1 MSEAELRAL
10 ESLTFNWTS
19 ALEDVW
25 SPSPFHVE
33 GLHPEAARLIRRGIR
48 EADASVQRRPLGL
61 PLLGERGVGKTH
73 LLGWARERVQEA
85 GGYFFLLGDLTRKTF
100 WEEACSSLVQQ
111 LLPLPDGSRNQVGRL
126 LGDLAD
132 RAGLDKPARDAVTGD
147 EAPSVD
153 DVKAFVAALRT
164 LNPALQPPS
173 LDTARALA
181 LLASP
186 RAEQQETGY
195 YYLVGGDIDADERG
209 RWGFRSRTKDARFVI
224 GRLSEVLALSGPC
237 VVAVDQIDA
246 LIDHVN
252 KREDASV
259 VAEVATGLMSLRD
272 MTRRTFT
279 IISCLPESWD
289 YIRKDRAVATV
300 EDRFRPPCQIQNI
313 PTADIGRLLIEK
325 RFAADFARAG
335 FEPPYPTWPVRPGAF
350 EGATSYTAR
359 RLLRRID
366 EHVNTCLRER
376 QVYELDRLAEGTVV
390 AGRQALR
397 DIPSQAEILAR
408 ARREEELA
416 ALDVRFNELWRNADV
431 SAALVSGTEDA
442 LVPSL
447 LQAGLE
453 AWVRERGGVGDQSFV
468 QERLPGK
475 NPPLHAVLRMII
487 DEDIE
492 RQRRWAF
499 RAIAATNAKAV
510 QSRLRNAVETAGL
523 DGDSADR
530 MLFILRG
537 TPWPSGPKTAEEVAA
552 FSARG
557 GRKLTLTSSDLQ
569 VFDALTVLLAERHPA
584 LNAWLASRQPAHRTE
599 LLTAALG
606 DLAQPG
612 RRAPSGEQ
620 AQPGQRA
627 PSGAAALS
635 ATPSPHPPTAA
646 PAARGSDEAAPGAAS
661 PGPAP
666 DAIRQPDGD
675 GSFRIGATI
684 PEGRP
689 VSLDL
694 AVLRRHA
701 VVFAGS
707 GSGKTVL
714 LRRIIEECALQGVSA
729 IVLDPNNDLARLG
742 DGWPEPPPSWSA
754 RDADRAREY
763 LDGTDVVIW
772 TPRRQSGR
780 PLTFRPLPEFAEV
793 ADDPDDFDAAI
804 DAAVGA
810 IAPRLVAGKGQVKAA
825 EEAAVLREA
834 LRYFASAGASDF
846 GGFAALLDDLPEG
859 ASSLRKARETAAD
872 LAQRLQVI
880 QINDPLFAGD
890 GEPVDPGVLLTPPPG
905 KRARVS
911 VISMIGLPDIAQR
924 RGFVNQLQ
932 MALFSWIK
940 RHPATDRPLSGLLV
954 MDEAQELAPSGQV
967 TACTESTLRLVS
979 QARKY
984 GLGLLFATQAPK
996 GLHNRIPGNATTQ
1009 FYGLLSSP
1017 AQIDAAREVA
1027 RAKGGDVPDIGR
1039 LKAGQFY
1046 LGTEGTSFVKAATP
1060 LCLSHHPEG
1069 PLTEEEVVTRARRGH
1084 PPIS

>member
-1 MSEAELRAL
+1 MSEAELKAL
-10 ESLTFNWTS
+10 EALTFNWTS

-25 SPSPFHVE
+25 SASPFHVE
-33 GLHPEAARLIRRGIR
+33 GLHPEAARLIRQGIR
-48 EADASVQRRPLGL
+48 EAEAGAQRRPLGL
-61 PLLGERGVGKTH
+61 PLQGERGVGKTH
-73 LLGWARERVQEA
+73 LLGWAREQVQGD

-100 WEEACSSLVQQ
+100 WEEARSSFVQQ
-111 LLPLPDGSRNQVGRL
+111 LLPLPDGSRNQIGRL

-132 RAGLDKPARDAVTGD
+132 RAGLDKPARDALTGD
-147 EAPSVD
+147 EAPSVA
-153 DVKAFVAALRT
+153 DVKAFVAALRK
-164 LNPALQPPS
+164 LNSALPPPS
-173 LDTARALA
+173 LDTARALV

-186 RAEQQETGY
+186 HGEQQETGY
-195 YYLVGGDIDADERG
+195 YYLVGGDIDADERV
-209 RWGFRSRTKDARFVI
+209 RWGFRSRTKDARYVI
-224 GRLSEVLALSGPC
+224 NQLSEILALSGPA

-252 KREDASV
+252 KHEDASA

-272 MTRRTFT
+272 TTRRTFT
-279 IISCLPESWD
+279 IISCLPESWA
-289 YIRKDRAVATV
+289 YVRNQAVATV

-313 PTADIGRLLIEK
+313 PTADIGRRMIEK

-335 FEPPYPTWPVRPGAF
+335 FEPPYPTWPIRPRAF
-350 EGATSYTAR
+350 EDATSYTAR

-366 EHVNTCLRER
+366 EHVTMCLRAR
-376 QVYELDRLAEGTVV
+376 QIYELDRLDEGIPV
-390 AGRQALR
+390 ADGQAQA
-397 DIPSQAEILAR
+397 DVQSGGAPPAQAEPEAG
-408 ARREEELA
+408 LA
-416 ALDVRFNELWRNADV
+416 ALDARFDELWRSADV
-431 SAALVSGTEDA
+431 SAALVTGTEDS

-468 QERLPGK
+468 QERLPGR
-475 NPPLHAVLRMII
+475 NPPLHADLRMII
-487 DEDIE
+487 DERTE

-499 RAIAATNAKAV
+499 RAIAATNARTV
-510 QSRLRNAVETAGL
+510 QSRLKNAVEAAGL
-523 DGDSADR
+523 DEGSADR
-530 MLFILRG
+530 MLFVLRSI
-537 TPWPSGPKTAEEVAA
+537 PWPSGSKTSEDVAE
-552 FSARG
+552 FSAKG
-557 GRKLTLTSSDLQ
+557 GRKLTLTASDLQ
-569 VFDALTVLLAERHPA
+569 VFDALTAMLAERDPA

-599 LLTAALG
+599 LLSSALG
-606 DLAQPG
+606 DLARPD
-612 RRAPSGEQ
+612 RPAPSS
-620 AQPGQRA
+620 A
-627 PSGAAALS
+627 PAVS
-635 ATPSPHPPTAA
+635 TPSPQRPQPDM
-646 PAARGSDEAAPGAAS
+646 RGSDEVA
-661 PGPAP
+661 PGPASPEPGP
-666 DAIRQPDGD
+666 DAIRGPVGG

-684 PEGRP
+684 PGQRP

-701 VVFAGS
+701 VLFAGS

-754 RDADRAREY
+754 EDADRARDY
-763 LDGTDVVIW
+763 LDNTDVVIW

-793 ADDPDDFDAAI
+793 VDDPDDFDAAI

-810 IAPRLVAGKGQVKAA
+810 IAPRLVAGKGPVKAA
-825 EEAAVLREA
+825 EEVAVLREA

-846 GGFAALLDDLPEG
+846 DGFVALLDELPGG
-859 ASSLRKARETAAD
+859 ASSLRKASETAAD

-880 QINDPLFAGD
+880 RINDPLFAGE
-890 GEPVDPGVLLTPPPG
+890 GEPADPGMLLTPPPG

-924 RGFVNQLQ
+924 QGFVNQLQ

-940 RHPATDRPLSGLLV
+940 RHPAADRPLSGLLV
-954 MDEAQELAPSGQV
+954 MDEAQDLAPSGQV

-996 GLHNRIPGNATTQ
+996 ALHNRIPGNATTQ

-1039 LKAGQFY
+1039 LRAGQFY
-1046 LGTEGTSFVKAATP
+1046 IGTEGTSFVKAATP
-1060 LCLSHHPEG
+1060 MCLSYHPEG
-1069 PLTEEEVVTRARRGH
+1069 PLTEEEVVIRARQGTRRSPDGLQLRH
-1084 PPIS
+1084 D

>member
-1 MSEAELRAL
+1 MSEAELKAL
-10 ESLTFNWTS
+10 EALTFNWTS

-25 SPSPFHVE
+25 SSSPFHVE

-48 EADASVQRRPLGL
+48 EADAGAERRPLGL
-61 PLLGERGVGKTH
+61 PLQGERGVGKTH
-73 LLGWARERVQEA
+73 LLGWAREQVQGE

-100 WEEACSSLVQQ
+100 WEEARSSFVQQ
-111 LLPLPDGSRNQVGRL
+111 LLPLPDGSRNQIGRL

-132 RAGLDKPARDAVTGD
+132 RAGLDKPVRDVVTGD
-147 EAPSVD
+147 EAPSVA
-153 DVKAFVAALRT
+153 DVKAFVAALRK
-164 LNPALQPPS
+164 LNSALPPPS
-173 LDTARALA
+173 LDTARALV

-186 RAEQQETGY
+186 QGEQQETGY

-209 RWGFRSRTKDARFVI
+209 RWGFRSRTKDARYVI
-224 GRLSEVLALSGPC
+224 NQLSEILALSGPA

-252 KREDASV
+252 KHEDASV

-272 MTRRTFT
+272 TTRRTFT

-289 YIRKDRAVATV
+289 YVRNQAVASV

-313 PTADIGRLLIEK
+313 PTADIGRRMIEK

-335 FEPPYPTWPVRPGAF
+335 FEPPCPTWPIRPRAF
-350 EGATSYTAR
+350 EDATSYTAR

-366 EHVNTCLRER
+366 EHVNMCLRAR
-376 QVYELDRLAEGTVV
+376 QVYELDRLDAGIPV
-390 AGRQALR
+390 ADGQAQT
-397 DIPSQAEILAR
+397 DTPSGVAPPAQ
-408 ARREEELA
+408 ARREEGLA
-416 ALDVRFNELWRNADV
+416 ALDARFDELWRSADV
-431 SAALVSGTEDA
+431 SAALVTGTEDS

-453 AWVRERGGVGDQSFV
+453 AWVRERGGAGDRSFV
-468 QERLPGK
+468 QERLPGR
-475 NPPLHAVLRMII
+475 NAPLHAVLHMII
-487 DEDIE
+487 DERTE

-499 RAIAATNAKAV
+499 RAIAATNARAV
-510 QSRLRNAVETAGL
+510 QSRLKNAVEAAGL
-523 DGDSADR
+523 DGGSADR
-530 MLFILRG
+530 MLFILRSI
-537 TPWPSGPKTAEEVAA
+537 PWPSGAKTSEDVAEFTAK
-552 FSARG
+552 G
-557 GRKLTLTSSDLQ
+557 GRKLTLTASDLQ
-569 VFDALTVLLAERHPA
+569 VFSAITAMLAERHPA
-584 LNAWLASRQPAHRTE
+584 LNAWLASRQPAHHTE
-599 LLTAALG
+599 LLSHALG

-612 RRAPSGEQ
+612 Q
-620 AQPGQRA
+620 QA
-627 PSGAAALS
+627 PSGAPALS
-635 ATPSPHPPTAA
+635 TEPSPQPPMAE
-646 PAARGSDEAAPGAAS
+646 PDVRGSDEVASGTAS
-661 PGPAP
+661 PEPGP
-666 DAIRQPDGD
+666 DAVRGPGD
-675 GSFRIGATI
+675 SGSFRIGATI
-684 PEGRP
+684 PDQRP
-689 VSLDL
+689 VGLDL

-701 VVFAGS
+701 VLFAGS

-754 RDADRAREY
+754 EDADRARDY
-763 LDGTDVVIW
+763 LDNTDVVIW

-793 ADDPDDFDAAI
+793 VDDPDDFDAAI

-810 IAPRLVAGKGQVKAA
+810 IAPRLVAGKGLVKAA

-846 GGFAALLDDLPEG
+846 ASFVALLDELPEG
-859 ASSLRKARETAAD
+859 ASSLRKASETAAD

-880 QINDPLFAGD
+880 RINDPLFAGE
-890 GEPVDPGVLLTPPPG
+890 GEPADPGMLLTPPPG

-924 RGFVNQLQ
+924 QGFVNQLQ

-940 RHPATDRPLSGLLV
+940 RHPAADRPLSGLLV

-996 GLHNRIPGNATTQ
+996 ALQNRIPGNATTQ

-1039 LKAGQFY
+1039 LSAGQFY
-1046 LGTEGTSFVKAATP
+1046 IGTEGTSFVKAATP
-1060 LCLSHHPEG
+1060 MCLSYHPDG
-1069 PLTEEEVVTRARRGH
+1069 PLTEEEVVMRARQGH
-1084 PPIS
+1084 PPIR

>member
-1 MSEAELRAL
+1 MSEAELKAL
-10 ESLTFNWTS
+10 EALTFNWTS

-33 GLHPEAARLIRRGIR
+33 GLHLEAARLIRQGIR
-48 EADASVQRRPLGL
+48 EAEAGAQRRPLGL
-61 PLLGERGVGKTH
+61 PLQGERGVGKTH
-73 LLGWARERVQEA
+73 LLGWAREQVQGE

-100 WEEACSSLVQQ
+100 WEEARSSFVQQ
-111 LLPLPDGSRNQVGRL
+111 LLPLPDGSRNQIGRL

-132 RAGLDKPARDAVTGD
+132 RAGLDKPVRDAVTGD
-147 EAPSVD
+147 GAPSVAE
-153 DVKAFVAALRT
+153 VKAFVAALRK
-164 LNPALQPPS
+164 LNPALPPPS
-173 LDTARALA
+173 LDTARALV

-186 RAEQQETGY
+186 HGEQQDTGY
-195 YYLVGGDIDADERG
+195 YYLVGGDIDAEERG
-209 RWGFRSRTKDARFVI
+209 RWGFRSRTKDPRYVI
-224 GRLSEVLALSGPC
+224 NQLSEILALSGPA

-252 KREDASV
+252 KHEDASA

-272 MTRRTFT
+272 LTRRTFT
-279 IISCLPESWD
+279 IISCLPESWE
-289 YIRKDRAVATV
+289 YMRSQAVAPV
-300 EDRFRPPCQIQNI
+300 EDRFRAPCQIQNI
-313 PTADIGRLLIEK
+313 PTSDIGRRMIEK
-325 RFAADFARAG
+325 RFAGDFARAG
-335 FEPPYPTWPVRPGAF
+335 FEPPYSTWPIRPRAF
-350 EGATSYTAR
+350 EDATSYTAR

-366 EHVNTCLRER
+366 EHVNLCLRER
-376 QVYELDRLAEGTVV
+376 QVYELDRLDAGIPV
-390 AGRQALR
+390 ADGQAQANA
-397 DIPSQAEILAR
+397 PSESAPPAQVE
-408 ARREEELA
+408 REEGLA
-416 ALDVRFNELWRNADV
+416 ALDARFDELWRSVDV
-431 SAALVSGTEDA
+431 SAALVPGTEDS

-453 AWVRERGGVGDQSFV
+453 AWVRERGGAGDQSFV
-468 QERLPGK
+468 QERLPGR
-475 NPPLHAVLRMII
+475 NPPLHADLRMII
-487 DEDIE
+487 DERTE

-499 RAIAATNAKAV
+499 RAIAATNARTV
-510 QSRLRNAVETAGL
+510 QSRLKNAVEAAGL
-523 DGDSADR
+523 DDASADR
-530 MLFILRG
+530 MLFILRSI
-537 TPWPSGPKTAEEVAA
+537 PWPSGPKTAEEVAK
-552 FSARG
+552 FSAKG
-557 GRKLTLTSSDLQ
+557 GRKLTLTVSDLQ
-569 VFDALTVLLAERHPA
+569 VFDALAAMLAERDPA
-584 LNAWLASRQPAHRTE
+584 LNAWLASRQPAHHTD
-599 LLTAALG
+599 LLSQALG
-606 DLAQPG
+606 DLAQPD
-612 RRAPSGEQ
+612 Q
-620 AQPGQRA
+620 QA
-627 PSGAAALS
+627 PSGAPPLS
-635 ATPSPHPPTAA
+635 TTPSQPPMAE
-646 PAARGSDEAAPGAAS
+646 PDVRGSAEVGSGTASAEPG
-661 PGPAP
+661 P
-666 DAIRQPDGD
+666 DAIQEPVGS

-684 PEGRP
+684 PSSRP

-701 VVFAGS
+701 VLFAGT

-742 DGWPEPPPSWSA
+742 DGWPEPPLSWSA
-754 RDADRAREY
+754 QDADRAPDY
-763 LDGTDVVIW
+763 LGNTDVVLW

-793 ADDPDDFDAAI
+793 VDDPDDFDAAI

-810 IAPRLVAGKGQVKAA
+810 IAPRLVAGKGPVKAA
-825 EEAAVLREA
+825 EETAVLREA

-846 GGFAALLDDLPEG
+846 DGFVALLNELPES
-859 ASSLRKARETAAD
+859 ASSLRKAKETAAD

-880 QINDPLFAGD
+880 QINDPLFAGE
-890 GEPVDPGVLLTPPPG
+890 GEPMDPGMLLTPPPG

-911 VISMIGLPDIAQR
+911 VISMIGLPDSAQR
-924 RGFVNQLQ
+924 QGFVNQLQ

-996 GLHNRIPGNATTQ
+996 ALQNRIPGNATTQ

-1039 LKAGQFY
+1039 LSAGQFY
-1046 LGTEGTSFVKAATP
+1046 IGTEGTSFVKAATP
-1060 LCLSHHPEG
+1060 MCLSYHPAG
-1069 PLTEEEVVTRARRGH
+1069 PLTEEEVVMRARHGY
-1084 PPIS
+1084 PPVR

>member
-10 ESLTFNWTS
+10 EALTFNWTS

-25 SPSPFHVE
+25 SSSPFHVE
-33 GLHPEAARLIRRGIR
+33 GMHPEAARQIRQGIR
-48 EADASVQRRPLGL
+48 EADASAQRRPLGL
-61 PLLGERGVGKTH
+61 PLQGERGAGKTH
-73 LLGWARERVQEA
+73 LLGWAREQVQGE

-100 WEEACSSLVQQ
+100 WEEARSSFVQQ
-111 LLPLPDGSRNQVGRL
+111 LLPLPDGSRNQIGRL

-132 RAGLDKPARDAVTGD
+132 RAGLDKPVRDAVAGD
-147 EAPSVD
+147 EAPSVAE
-153 DVKAFVAALRT
+153 VKAFVAALRK

-173 LDTARALA
+173 LDTARALV

-186 RAEQQETGY
+186 HGEQQETGY

-209 RWGFRSRTKDARFVI
+209 RWGFRSRTKDARYVMNQ
-224 GRLSEVLALSGPC
+224 LSEILALSGPA

-252 KREDASV
+252 SREDAGA

-272 MTRRTFT
+272 TTRRTFT
-279 IISCLPESWD
+279 IISCLPESWA
-289 YIRKDRAVATV
+289 YVRNQAVATV
-300 EDRFRPPCQIQNI
+300 EDRFRAPCQIQNI
-313 PTADIGRLLIEK
+313 PTADIGRRMIEK

-335 FEPPYPTWPVRPGAF
+335 FEPPYPTWPIRPRAF
-350 EGATSYTAR
+350 EDATSYTAR

-366 EHVNTCLRER
+366 EHVNTCLRTR
-376 QVYELDRLAEGTVV
+376 QVVELDRLDAAIPV
-390 AGRQALR
+390 ANGQTRT
-397 DIPSQAEILAR
+397 DVPSAPVEAQ
-408 ARREEELA
+408 REEELT
-416 ALDVRFNELWRNADV
+416 ALDARFDELWKSADV
-431 SAALVSGTEDA
+431 SAALATGTEDS

-453 AWVRERGGVGDQSFV
+453 AWVRERGGAGDRSFV
-468 QERLPGK
+468 QERLPGR
-475 NPPLHAVLRMII
+475 NPPLHADLRMII
-487 DEDIE
+487 DERTE

-499 RAIAATNAKAV
+499 RAIAATNARTV
-510 QSRLRNAVETAGL
+510 QSRLKNAVEAAGL
-523 DGDSADR
+523 DGGSADR

-537 TPWPSGPKTAEEVAA
+537 IPWPSGQKTAEDVAD
-552 FSARG
+552 FSAKG
-557 GRKLTLTSSDLQ
+557 GRKLTLTASDLQ
-569 VFDALTVLLAERHPA
+569 VFDALTAMLAERHPA
-584 LNAWLASRQPAHRTE
+584 LNAWLASRQPAHGTD
-599 LLTAALG
+599 LLSNALG
-606 DLAQPG
+606 DLALPV
-612 RRAPSGEQ
+612 APSPQPPQPDARGSGEV
-620 AQPGQRA
+620 A
-627 PSGAAALS
+627 SGAAI
-635 ATPSPHPPTAA
+635 P
-646 PAARGSDEAAPGAAS
+646 
-661 PGPAP
+661 
-666 DAIRQPDGD
+666 QPEPRVPQEPLGG

-684 PEGRP
+684 PGQRP
-689 VSLDL
+689 VTLDL

-701 VVFAGS
+701 VLFAGT

-742 DGWPEPPPSWSA
+742 DAWPEPPTSWPA
-754 RDADRAREY
+754 EDADRARDY
-763 LDGTDVVIW
+763 LDNTDVVIW
-772 TPRRQSGR
+772 TPRRQSAR

-793 ADDPDDFDAAI
+793 VDDPDDFDAAV

-810 IAPRLVAGKGQVKAA
+810 IAPRLVAGKGPVKAA
-825 EEAAVLREA
+825 EETAVLREA
-834 LRYFASAGASDF
+834 LRYYARAGASDF
-846 GGFAALLDDLPEG
+846 DGFVALLDELPEG

-880 QINDPLFAGD
+880 RINDPLFAGE
-890 GEPVDPGVLLTPPPG
+890 GEPADPGMLLTPPPG

-911 VISMIGLPDIAQR
+911 VISMIGLPDVAQR
-924 RGFVNQLQ
+924 QGFVNQLQ

-940 RHPATDRPLSGLLV
+940 RHPAADRPLSGLLV

-996 GLHNRIPGNATTQ
+996 ALQNRIPGNATTQ

-1017 AQIDAAREVA
+1017 TQIDAAREVA

-1039 LKAGQFY
+1039 LPRGQFY
-1046 LGTEGTSFVKAATP
+1046 IATEGTSFAKAATP
-1060 LCLSHHPEG
+1060 MCLSYHPAA
-1069 PLTEEEVVTRARRGH
+1069 PLTEEEVVIRARQAH
-1084 PPIS
+1084 PSASSPTTP